1 MAKSTIDIFPFL
13 KQWKADIAPVFPLR
27 KELCRSAKH
36 LYGSLQISAQAYY
49 YFQGGI
55 KEDI

>member
-13 KQWKADIAPVFPLR
+13 NQWKADVGPVFPLR
-27 KELCRSAKH
+27 KKQQMLAEH
-36 LYGSLQISAQAYY
+36 LYRSLQISAETYY
-49 YFQGGI
+49 YFQGEI